1 MTKQLIPLIFSVC
14 TTAFLLAACQTSD
27 LDKQEPATVSGRAKI
42 PYSLKVNTEATKVS
56 YADETYQF
64 KDGDKLHVVG
74 ITRTDIDGI
83 LEKNGE
89 VWSGDLSYST
99 DIGKPNDDTELEVTL
114 VHSDNP
120 DTTSYASAIV
130 GEVPQGTTLLQY
142 AVEHYSWFT
151 TQVKLSTKS
160 ATLRQHATFLD
171 VTVTFDFDGTHVTDG
186 GKAMVDLVTT
196 RGKTTEKTD
205 FIATANGEDFNVHF
219 MAIIP
224 GGNSVKAFSLNVGDR
239 EIKFNDYDKTLE
251 RNNKYTINRTIK
263 FQPQLGDP
271 YWSDGLYGR
280 FQHADPNARIV
291 GIIVYVNHNYDDPDK
306 AAIDDAITEKAAG
319 YGHGLV
325 MALKNAVEG
334 VKWSESTTDR
344 EQCTETLIT
353 KPAQTIAATNLSGLK
368 NTNAI
373 LTKPEGAVS
382 AASKAKAYNVS
393 VPESTTGW
401 FLPSIGQWIYTIST
415 DGFGGADPADQWT
428 NSPTSEGTLPKN
440 WLKNGSLND
449 LVRVMS
455 NVSSNEN
462 LLVKSLNDR
471 MEVLKKDFGC
481 SYDSFGMPAEGNISD
496 NYWASSEGSAKDAFR
511 MNLGSVTTD
520 LNDGTKYSTIKAKPQ
535 SKGSTVFPYEGVD
548 YPAKVRP
555 FLAF

>member
-99 DIGKPNDDTELEVTL
+99 EIGKPSDDTELEVTL

-171 VTVTFDFDGTHVTDG
+171 VTVTFDFDGSHVTDG

-224 GGNSVKAFSLNVGDR
+224 GGNSAKAFSLTVGDR

-263 FQPQLGDP
+263 FKPQLGDP

-280 FQHADPNARIV
+280 FQHADPNASIV
-291 GIIVYVNHNYDDPDK
+291 GIIVYVNQDTDLGN
-306 AAIDDAITEKAAG
+306 AITERTVDTNG
-319 YGHGLV
+319 NVHYGHGLV
-325 MALKNAVEG
+325 MALRNVESDG
-334 VKWSESTTDR
+334 GMKWSDTKGTL
-344 EQCTETLIT
+344 CTSPIT
-353 KPAQTIAATNLSGLK
+353 KPAHTIEVSNLSGFT
-368 NTNAI
+368 NTESI
-373 LTKPEGAVS
+373 IVKLGEGVAS
-382 AASKAKAYNVS
+382 AASKAKTYNVS
-393 VPESTTGW
+393 APKSTTGW
-401 FLPSIGQWIYTIST
+401 FLPSIGQWLYTISE
-415 DGFGGADPADQWT
+415 GFGSADPI
-428 NSPTSEGTLPKN
+428 SEWNNNANPPAN
-440 WLKNGSLND
+440 WLTKGGLDNLIRVKGNGGN
-449 LVRVMS
+449 S
-455 NVSSNEN
+455 NN
-462 LLVKSLNDR
+462 LLVDSLNER
-471 MEVLKKDFGC
+471 LETLKREFGC
-481 SYDSFGMPAEGNISD
+481 EYDKFGIPKKGSNSTVNYSD
-496 NYWASSEGSAKDAFR
+496 NYWSSSEKSANEAIR
-511 MNLGSVTTD
+511 MNFGSVED
-520 LNDGTKYSTIKAKPQ
+520 DFATIKAKPED
-535 SKGSTVFPYEGVD
+535 KTLTYFLND
-548 YPAKVRP
+548 AHYPAKVRP